1 MARSGRVAPCGQADR
16 GARSP
21 VRWTG
26 QGGQIRGLWRTGLF
40 PMMDAASLRES
51 ADDIR
56 ANGLR
61 EPITLPDGKVLDG
74 RNRHEAK
81 DMGRL
86 VSGFR
91 KAADSATDEVIR
103 HKDKTAA
110 DLTGSG
116 RHGERHRELT
126 STASSPRPLI
136 RPYRHPLR
144 RRRWRL
150 IAPRR

>member
-1 MARSGRVAPCGQADR
+1 
-16 GARSP
+16 
-21 VRWTG
+21 
-26 QGGQIRGLWRTGLF
+26 
-40 PMMDAASLRES
+40 MMDAASLREL

-61 EPITLPDGKVLDG
+61 KPITLLDGKVLDG

-81 DMGRL
+81 DIRRR

-116 RHGERHRELT
+116 RHGERHRERHRELT
-126 STASSPRPLI
+126 STA
-136 RPYRHPLR
+136 
-144 RRRWRL
+144 
-150 IAPRR
+150 